1 MQYLQLSTALVAFV
15 AGVMLADSPYR
26 HEIEADVEP
35 FRSILLGLFFLA
47 VGMVLDVHAVL
58 SMPLFVFGIAAM
70 LVVTKAAII
79 FGLAC
84 LFGMEKKQA
93 FSLGLL
99 LSQGGEFAFVLFH
112 QAQGALRS
120 EERRVG
126 KEWFSTCRSRGW
138 PYH

>member
-1 MQYLQLSTALVAFV
+1 MRCLSGVIADLHLSTACGSCV
-15 AGVMLADSPYR
+15 AGVMCAYSLYR
-26 HEIEADVEP
+26 HEFWADVES
-35 FRSILLGLFFLA
+35 FRSILWVLFFLA

-58 SMPLFVFGIAAM
+58 SRPLFVFGIAAM

-99 LSQGGEFAFVLFH
+99 LSQGGE
-112 QAQGALRS
+112 
-120 EERRVG
+120 
-126 KEWFSTCRSRGW
+126 
-138 PYH
+138 

>member
-1 MQYLQLSTALVAFV
+1 
-15 AGVMLADSPYR
+15 
-26 HEIEADVEP
+26 
-35 FRSILLGLFFLA
+35 
-47 VGMVLDVHAVL
+47 MVLDVHAVL

-84 LFGMEKKQA
+84 LFGLEKKQA

-112 QAQGALRS
+112 QAQGALLIAPSAASLLSAIVTISLATTPFLLWLPQTLEFARPSMDKTLYGPDHAPQCAQLRS
-120 EERRVG
+120 GERRVG
-126 KEWFSTCRSRGW
+126 KEIDSKCR
-138 PYH
+138 